1 MAEDRGNQKYS
12 YNEMSNKVQQADRSM
27 LRGRA
32 SEPTGEVVSLR
43 GRSDVGRMGD
53 RVDQKD
59 KARPSEVQN
68 AQRKKQK
75 KDPAEKKES
84 VVSASGGQTILD
96 FDNLTG
102 YQPSTQQARAAYE
115 ALLVSRSF

>member
-1 MAEDRGNQKYS
+1 MAEDRAHQKYS
-12 YNEMSNKVQQADRSM
+12 YHEMSNKVQQADRSM
-27 LRGRA
+27 LRSRA
-32 SEPTGEVVSLR
+32 SEPTGEVESLR
-43 GRSDVGRMGD
+43 GRSDKGRMGD

-59 KARPSEVQN
+59 KARPSELQN

-84 VVSASGGQTILD
+84 VVTASGGQTILD

-115 ALLVSRSF
+115 ALLVSC